1 MKRMKRLKKDQPLL
15 GDLTTKTIE
24 LSDEQLVKVSGG
36 LNPQPLPPGFRKI
49 KDARQNNLTTNNNID
64 DTGGDNDPVRNN
76 ISIVD
81 DQD

>member
-1 MKRMKRLKKDQPLL
+1 MKRLKKDQPLS
-15 GDLTTKTIE
+15 GNPPIKTIE

-49 KDARQNNLTTNNNID
+49 SDAHKNDITTNNNIT
-64 DTGGDNDPVRNN
+64 DTGGNDDPARND